1 MGRKFKRPCFP
12 SLSKTEVS
20 KCTGCADAGE
30 KESSIDKEWEMCE
43 YGKCHKDYKAYSAS
57 KKKVE
62 KVEPKFKVGDKV
74 RVIEDGANCSGYKK
88 DNILTVDRINSS
100 EFRETVKYVY
110 AFEEVDD
117 DGIGGCVV
125 EEYNLEPVNVCYMKP
140 EGEVCDCVNGK
151 CRYSIEG
158 DPRDY
163 YESCD
168 FGIYYKGLDEE
179 DKEERKKCLSPE
191 DYYAIYPEDKPVE
204 VKSEGVNAIY
214 PCINTDKPVCP
225 WCGEE
230 VDLNNSICHKCN
242 KRYWQSSKTV
252 YSTQKREI

>member
-1 MGRKFKRPCFP
+1 MSNYRRPCFFGVGDDLDDTIKCYGCNN
-12 SLSKTEVS
+12 SNESEAWRDCEHRKLSPHL
-20 KCTGCADAGE
+20 A
-30 KESSIDKEWEMCE
+30 E
-43 YGKCHKDYKAYSAS
+43 YRG
-57 KKKVE
+57 KKKAE

-74 RVIEDGANCSGYKK
+74 RVTENGANCSGYKK